1 MMKAEDEKME
11 LDLREWADLFANK
24 KDCFGFCRNTLQSLV
39 DDSKEY
45 VEKIQEYFDKSPEV
59 MALLEVKVELNIE
72 TLFGRVVSFNEKL
85 EEMKEKEK

>member
-24 KDCFGFCRNTLQSLV
+24 KDCLGFCRNTLQSLV